1 MEEAQKD
8 QNIMTNSQETGSA
21 FSPSMGLE
29 PKTSFQALRQEPKK
43 QAEILGQYTPAEQ
56 QTILYRQRV
65 LSSLAYFIG
74 KDFTMP
80 VKLNEPGGGWHWD
93 FQANETFI
101 DPKDL
106 LEKPMNYLRFVISHE
121 GGHRRISRAAD
132 IPLDVWTQ
140 PGFSFMMNAIEDP
153 RDNNF
158 VAEAYPKFVDDMD
171 VAYQLDMDFEKK
183 AKTDAKGELGFQPR
197 FMQAGLE
204 YIKQWFAETRGEEP
218 VLSDDLPAE
227 VKDVVQKTIESAR
240 DSWLRYPSRPEADRG
255 ESMIRRYAQVSY
267 EINRDEVWPEF
278 KKLVEEDMKDERMQ
292 ELLKQMAQDG
302 QGEGER
308 EMGQGLQD
316 NLTQQEQQE
325 LSDAIQ
331 NAMQASEGNEG
342 QPGKMVAIDLDSLS
356 PSLKQK
362 IQDYIDSLP
371 EDVKKELEKKAKEAI
386 EAYEQKLN
394 EELEGKLSDTPTKK
408 RERQTQESQ
417 QVNQDASDQK
427 PQEREQ
433 DRTREEPDD
442 LKEFRDL
449 IDQAI
454 NRDENIYEATRRE
467 VLPIIDALENDLR
480 EIFVARRAHN
490 WESGYRTGKRID
502 IKKRIQEKAKGISAV
517 ESHAWQRRELP
528 QEKDYAITLLVD
540 LSGSMQGQ
548 KIRET
553 FKGAVVLAE
562 VLNRLSIQTEILGF
576 NDKLY
581 EYQDYGQG
589 MNREVR
595 EVMGGMLQEV
605 SSSGARYN
613 DDGWAVEQA
622 SERLARQKAKEKF
635 LFVLSD
641 GEPVPSSAHS
651 ARKYELSGVIGRV
664 MKDTDQKLIGLG
676 IGSGTGHVE
685 DYYPNSVANIS
696 VRQMPDKLA
705 DVIREAIANFDA
717 F

>member
-21 FSPSMGLE
+21 FSSNIGLE
-29 PKTSFQALRQEPKK
+29 PATSFQALRQEPKK
-43 QAEILGQYTPAEQ
+43 QAEILGQYTPEEQ

-132 IPLDVWTQ
+132 IPLEVWTQ

-158 VAEAYPKFVDDMD
+158 VAEAYPKFADDMD

-197 FMQAGLE
+197 FMQAGFE

-218 VLSDDLPAE
+218 VLSDDLPDD
-227 VKDVVQKTIESAR
+227 VKDIVQKTIESAR

-302 QGEGER
+302 QGEGEQG
-308 EMGQGLQD
+308 MGQGLQD

-371 EDVKKELEKKAKEAI
+371 EDVRKELEQKSKEAI

-433 DRTREEPDD
+433 ERTREEPDD
-442 LKEFRDL
+442 LREFRDL
-449 IDQAI
+449 IDQAV

-562 VLNRLSIQTEILGF
+562 VLNRLSIQTEVLGF

-581 EYQDYGQG
+581 EYQDYGQD

-595 EVMGGMLQEV
+595 EVMGGMLREV

-651 ARKYELSGVIGRV
+651 ARRYELSGVIERV